1 MTQEET
7 SKLKFE
13 EIKKAFKECNY
24 YEPHFYRDAF
34 DFYLL
39 YDKISEVGVRVYFL
53 TEGLFIDTTD
63 NFYPY
68 DSVFVVKNNKAYYSK
83 SSYNILVVNEGY
95 TKEDLSEAMNLENM
109 TIISNTINAEKY
121 NNVVAY
127 NFDLDR
133 SYLKILKDR
142 YSDWDTNNNSR
153 GPIWS
158 I

>member
-1 MTQEET
+1 M
-7 SKLKFE
+7 
-13 EIKKAFKECNY
+13 
-24 YEPHFYRDAF
+24 
-34 DFYLL
+34 
-39 YDKISEVGVRVYFL
+39 
-53 TEGLFIDTTD
+53 
-63 NFYPY
+63 
-68 DSVFVVKNNKAYYSK
+68 VKNNKAYYSK